1 MDAQIS
7 RRESV
12 REAYSAAARDPAGSH
27 PFKVGRQLALDVGY
41 PVEVLDRVPEPAVA
55 AFAGVA
61 AVSIEADLRPGE
73 RVLDLGCG
81 GGLDS
86 LVAAERAG
94 SAGQVVGI
102 DFSGD
107 MLRRAADA
115 RQAAGASG
123 VSLCRA
129 AAESLPLA
137 DHCLD
142 LVLINGIFNLNPA
155 RPAIFTELARVMRP
169 GGRVCA
175 AELIL
180 HEKLPEHEQTDAN
193 WFA

>member
-1 MDAQIS
+1 MAS
-7 RRESV
+7 VPRRSSTA
-12 REAYSAAARDPAGSH
+12 RSAVHVPM
-27 PFKVGRQLALDVGY
+27 
-41 PVEVLDRVPEPAVA
+41 RV
-55 AFAGVA
+55 
-61 AVSIEADLRPGE
+61 
-73 RVLDLGCG
+73 
-81 GGLDS
+81 
-86 LVAAERAG
+86 
-94 SAGQVVGI
+94 
-102 DFSGD
+102 SGNP
-107 MLRRAADA
+107 
-115 RQAAGASG
+115 
-123 VSLCRA
+123 LCRA